1 MKALRSAHHTDP
13 DVEEEEEEGVFGG
26 GGGGGGRM
34 RSGWR
39 ARRARCPVSS
49 PELRAKQKMP
59 PKSILLICLLFIYF
73 NPPLPTEIR
82 LIPPEEGLAH
92 RFCVSGSAP
101 RGEDRESWG
110 GGGAAS
116 CSRTRQQ
123 CGTWTAVCCV
133 VDFAKP
139 AQAVRFEG
147 WRLDGG
153 DAGVENENTANVCRA
168 PEPSASE

>member
-13 DVEEEEEEGVFGG
+13 DVEDEEGGFGG

-59 PKSILLICLLFIYF
+59 PKSILLIRLLFIYF

-92 RFCVSGSAP
+92 RFCVSGSAS
-101 RGEDRESWG
+101 RGEDRESGAG
-110 GGGAAS
+110 GGLRLAQGHVS
-116 CSRTRQQ
+116 SVELGRRF
-123 CGTWTAVCCV
+123 V
-133 VDFAKP
+133 VSSTLP
-139 AQAVRFEG
+139 NLLR
-147 WRLDGG
+147 R
-153 DAGVENENTANVCRA
+153 
-168 PEPSASE
+168 

>member
-13 DVEEEEEEGVFGG
+13 DVEDEEGGFG

-59 PKSILLICLLFIYF
+59 PKSILLIRLLFIYF
-73 NPPLPTEIR
+73 NPPLPTEIH

-92 RFCVSGSAP
+92 RFCVSGSAS
-101 RGEDRESWG
+101 RGEDRESGAG
-110 GGGAAS
+110 GGCVLLKDTS
-116 CSRTRQQ
+116 
-123 CGTWTAVCCV
+123 AV
-133 VDFAKP
+133 
-139 AQAVRFEG
+139 
-147 WRLDGG
+147 WNLDGG
-153 DAGVENENTANVCRA
+153 LLCRRLCQTCSGG
-168 PEPSASE
+168 EI

>member
-13 DVEEEEEEGVFGG
+13 DVEEEEGGFG

-59 PKSILLICLLFIYF
+59 PKSILLIRLLFIYF

-92 RFCVSGSAP
+92 RFCVSGSASQ
-101 RGEDRESWG
+101 GEDRERG
-110 GGGAAS
+110 GGCVLLKDTS
-116 CSRTRQQ
+116 
-123 CGTWTAVCCV
+123 AV
-133 VDFAKP
+133 
-139 AQAVRFEG
+139 
-147 WRLDGG
+147 WNLDGG
-153 DAGVENENTANVCRA
+153 LLCRRLCQTCSGG
-168 PEPSASE
+168 EI

>member
-13 DVEEEEEEGVFGG
+13 DVEEEEEGGFGG

-34 RSGWR
+34 RSGCR

-59 PKSILLICLLFIYF
+59 PKSILLIRLLFIYF

-92 RFCVSGSAP
+92 RFCVSGSAS
-101 RGEDRESWG
+101 RGEDRESG
-110 GGGAAS
+110 AVGGALRLAQGHVS
-116 CSRTRQQ
+116 SVELGRRF
-123 CGTWTAVCCV
+123 V
-133 VDFAKP
+133 VSP
-139 AQAVRFEG
+139 TLPNLLR
-147 WRLDGG
+147 R
-153 DAGVENENTANVCRA
+153 
-168 PEPSASE
+168 